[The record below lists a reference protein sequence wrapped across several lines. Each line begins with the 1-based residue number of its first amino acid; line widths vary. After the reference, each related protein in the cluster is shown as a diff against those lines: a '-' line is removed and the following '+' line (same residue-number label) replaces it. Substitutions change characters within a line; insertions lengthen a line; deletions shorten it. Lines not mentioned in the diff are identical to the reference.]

1 MILGLPLIV
10 TRSDPGGMATVA
22 RAQAMG
28 IDARHFPLFEA
39 RPIEWSV
46 PAGDFDAL
54 LLTSAQAVRLAG
66 PCLSPGGS
74 PQRPTLPEL
83 PVYAVGAATATA
95 AEKIGRR
102 VEMTGAG
109 NAQALIDAMTSRNIR
124 RILWLCGRDRSRFD
138 ARGMELVA
146 LPVYAVD
153 PVSPPVGWADVIAA
167 PAVLLA
173 HSARGARRIAACAG
187 AARRHLSLVAIS
199 PAVAGAAGDG
209 WTEISVAARPDD
221 ASMLAAAHKLCQ
233 KGQ

>member
-1 MILGLPLIV
+1 
-10 TRSDPGGMATVA
+10 
-22 RAQAMG
+22 MG

-66 PCLSPGGS
+66 PRLSPGGS

-109 NAQALIDAMTSRNIR
+109 DAQALIDAMTSRNIR

-153 PVSPPVGWADVIAA
+153 PVSPPVGWADAIAA